1 MITFESEITLFST
14 VGTLVKTAA
23 VAYIH
28 INRSGILWKPLA
40 ASPLSLL
47 HVAANCRRACAGVSV
62 ERLGSRPEFVVH
74 SQRNEWLGEDGRG
87 GLANLIC

>member
-1 MITFESEITLFST
+1 MITLESEFTLFST
-14 VGTLVKTAA
+14 VGTLVKTTA

-28 INRSGILWKPLA
+28 KSRSGIHKSRSGILWKPLT

-62 ERLGSRPEFVVH
+62 ERLGSRPAVVVH
-74 SQRNEWLGEDGRG
+74 SQRNEWLGED
-87 GLANLIC
+87 C